1 MERLRRSATLGQPV
15 SPVSWREFT
24 LKMLII
30 GAGSSGE
37 VKTEILARATDA
49 TGTTQPLEQR
59 HNALGYMNNQARP
72 VRVRI
77 V

>member
-1 MERLRRSATLGQPV
+1 
-15 SPVSWREFT
+15 
-24 LKMLII
+24 MLII

-37 VKTEILARATDA
+37 FETEILARATDA